1 VMILGVTRMGQ
12 PTLDKIKDKMGG
24 VHLESLE
31 QNESSKGYSVMILG
45 VTRGGGV
52 DDQLWINKMIR

>member
-1 VMILGVTRMGQ
+1 MGQ